1 VLQGSRWRV
10 NELTYRV
17 TKYPSTDRL
26 SKSEVDQQMKS
37 AFSLWEQATD
47 LRFSKRDSGSVH
59 IEIRFEKYEHGDGD
73 PFDGPGGTLAH
84 AYFPQ
89 YGGDVHVDDTEYWTI
104 DSFKG
109 TNLLQ
114 TITHELGH
122 SLGLSHSDVIE
133 AMMAP
138 FYRGWDPYMK
148 LDHNIK
154 AIQALYGKK
163 VSKPTLKPTFIPN
176 TGTFLTEIPTTG
188 RSNSIGTEN
197 PLTSRPYSN
206 TSICSDP
213 SIDVIVRTASGI
225 SYVFRGD
232 S

>member
-1 VLQGSRWRV
+1 MLQGSRWRV
-10 NELTYRV
+10 NDLTYRV

-47 LRFSKRDSGSVH
+47 LKFSKRDSGSVH

-104 DSFKG
+104 ESFKG

-114 TITHELGH
+114 TISHELGWGCH
-122 SLGLSHSDVIE
+122 IQMSEKLSWHH
-133 AMMAP
+133 
-138 FYRGWDPYMK
+138 F
-148 LDHNIK
+148 
-154 AIQALYGKK
+154 
-163 VSKPTLKPTFIPN
+163 
-176 TGTFLTEIPTTG
+176 TEDGFQI
-188 RSNSIGTEN
+188 
-197 PLTSRPYSN
+197 
-206 TSICSDP
+206 
-213 SIDVIVRTASGI
+213 
-225 SYVFRGD
+225 
-232 S
+232 